1 MTRDTHFLPY
11 SKEVSGLGCG
21 ALTWSVY
28 MLSVQTDFA
37 HHMNRHPFLHEGHL
51 EKLVMAL
58 LEAVEQSG
66 LVTPTV
72 PPD

>member
-1 MTRDTHFLPY
+1 M
-11 SKEVSGLGCG
+11 GWG
-21 ALTWSVY
+21 WSPHLECLHV
-28 MLSVQTDFA
+28 SVQSDFA
-37 HHMNRHPFLHEGHL
+37 HHMNRHHFLHEGHL

-72 PPD
+72 PPDSNSN

>member
-1 MTRDTHFLPY
+1 M
-11 SKEVSGLGCG
+11 
-21 ALTWSVY
+21 WSPHLECLHV
-28 MLSVQTDFA
+28 SVQSDFA

-58 LEAVEQSG
+58 LEAVEQNG